1 MSLSGADRISP
12 PDWMSP
18 TTPATRLMKN
28 VGELPKPLTEL
39 TEVACKDKR
48 AEGKNDWMYEIEN
61 IQANVSAVPAMRAQ
75 ANALRQVGENTR

>member
-1 MSLSGADRISP
+1 LI
-12 PDWMSP
+12 
-18 TTPATRLMKN
+18 
-28 VGELPKPLTEL
+28 
-39 TEVACKDKR
+39 EVACKDKR